1 MNNRN
6 EIAQLHADIV
16 ELKELNRLQRENDLG
31 GGNRRFT
38 EGRMEQIAKERA
50 AIEFRRKGGTLY

>member
-16 ELKELNRLQRENDLG
+16 ELKELNRLQREN
-31 GGNRRFT
+31 
-38 EGRMEQIAKERA
+38 M
-50 AIEFRRKGGTLY
+50 LY